1 MISFAQQWYLLFLV
15 LVVPLLILVMKM
27 KSLNIED
34 IFSKEVRERVFV
46 KSGTFLNYKR
56 RLALLVLALAF
67 MVVALARPVILDENV
82 TKEDIE
88 GFNLIVLIDVS
99 KSMSVKDLFPS
110 RLEYAKAFV
119 SKVLQEFPEANVA
132 VLAFS
137 QDAFLVTPFSKD
149 AKSIE
154 FLVEHLNPEYL
165 TTQGSLIVSAL
176 RATQKL
182 KDAQDAEILLLS
194 DGADGLIQESL
205 DFIEEKNLRVHVLNI
220 GTSKGD
226 VIYNKDT
233 ELIKDKEG
241 NIVISKRDD
250 AVLALAKQS
259 GGAYLSVSNVSVD
272 TQKFLDSIKKV
283 SKKIKMKH
291 DKLEGAKELFI
302 YPLIVSFVL
311 VFFSFNAPRFF
322 FIFLLLF
329 TCKDVQA
336 GLFDFY
342 HLKKANE
349 SYKAKEYE
357 QAAKEFSKLQNKEAL
372 YNEANALYKQ
382 KEFQKAQKIYEGLKF
397 EDKTKE
403 MQRLHNL
410 GNSYVQTKEYEKAIK
425 SYDEALKQ
433 KYDEDTKFNLELLKK
448 QNKDK
453 KDQNNSQKQKNKEE
467 KKNNQKQ
474 ENKSDQAAS
483 DKKEEKQMSESE
495 AQKWEKLMQNKEL
508 KTQPLIMEKNRNSD
522 VQNSW

>member
-1 MISFAQQWYLLFLV
+1 
-15 LVVPLLILVMKM
+15 
-27 KSLNIED
+27 
-34 IFSKEVRERVFV
+34 
-46 KSGTFLNYKR
+46 
-56 RLALLVLALAF
+56 
-67 MVVALARPVILDENV
+67 
-82 TKEDIE
+82 
-88 GFNLIVLIDVS
+88 
-99 KSMSVKDLFPS
+99 
-110 RLEYAKAFV
+110 
-119 SKVLQEFPEANVA
+119 
-132 VLAFS
+132 
-137 QDAFLVTPFSKD
+137 
-149 AKSIE
+149 
-154 FLVEHLNPEYL
+154 
-165 TTQGSLIVSAL
+165 
-176 RATQKL
+176 
-182 KDAQDAEILLLS
+182 
-194 DGADGLIQESL
+194 
-205 DFIEEKNLRVHVLNI
+205 
-220 GTSKGD
+220 
-226 VIYNKDT
+226 
-233 ELIKDKEG
+233 
-241 NIVISKRDD
+241 
-250 AVLALAKQS
+250 
-259 GGAYLSVSNVSVD
+259 
-272 TQKFLDSIKKV
+272 
-283 SKKIKMKH
+283 MKH

-425 SYDEALKQ
+425 SYEEALQQ